1 MSVAETLSP
10 LSENVLVRFADSLRQ
25 AGIPI
30 GTASVIDFC
39 RGVKVAGIAN
49 CYWVG
54 RATLVN
60 RPEQTQTYDQIFSS
74 FWQEVLTESEL
85 GLPQETS
92 QALTEIILGF
102 DSENT
107 LGAESEFV
115 ADIPV
120 LAVRWSAVETLRFRD
135 FRDLE
140 PAEMDLIADYI
151 QDFGQIKAQRKTLR
165 SKVAKTGRL
174 DMRSTI
180 RSALR
185 NSGEVREWKY
195 RALRKKPRRVVIL
208 CDVSGSMLP
217 YTDPLLRVLY
227 AGVAGVGQVEA
238 FTLGTRL
245 TRLTKTLIGSDP
257 SAALRRATQKVE
269 DISGGTRLGDCLRTF
284 NQKWG
289 RQGMARGAVV
299 VVISDGWDRGDPD
312 VLHREMDRLS
322 RSAHHIVWVNPLL
335 ATEDFAPTAGGM
347 ATALLFVD
355 DFLAGNSL
363 AALDEVVAAIGKS

>member
-299 VVISDGWDRGDPD
+299 VVISDGWDRGDPS
-312 VLHREMDRLS
+312 VLHREMARLS

-363 AALDEVVAAIGKS
+363 AALDDVVAAIGKS

>member
-30 GTASVIDFC
+30 GIASVIDFC

-120 LAVRWSAVETLRFRD
+120 LAVRWSAVDTLRFRD

-299 VVISDGWDRGDPD
+299 VVISDGWDRGDPS
-312 VLHREMDRLS
+312 VLHREMARLS

-363 AALDEVVAAIGKS
+363 AALDDVVAAIGKS

>member
-30 GTASVIDFC
+30 GIASVIDFC

-299 VVISDGWDRGDPD
+299 VVISDGWDRGDPS
-312 VLHREMDRLS
+312 VLHREMARLS

-363 AALDEVVAAIGKS
+363 AALDDVVAAIGKS